1 MQYILLV
8 NVSPEGLDAIER
20 DPLLPLKIDQSVE
33 MAGASALGIYGVL
46 GPYDYVAI
54 LEAPDND
61 VAARWSLAFGSR
73 IQGNV
78 TTMPAVPISHF
89 DQGLEKAR
97 SESAEQPIGGQS
109 ATGSR

>member
-8 NVSPEGLDAIER
+8 NVSPQGLDAIER
-20 DPLLPLKIDQSVE
+20 DPLLPLKIDQSVV
-33 MAGASALGIYGVL
+33 MPGASALGIYGVL

-89 DQGLEKAR
+89 DHGREAALE
-97 SESAEQPIGGQS
+97 ESIEQPIGEGS
-109 ATGSR
+109 GTG